1 MKRIN
6 NTEKFSKCSQLCK
19 PHESNKMVWQIKEN
33 INNKKY
39 IKDLKNKAE
48 VLKKS
53 IVHPEF
59 I

>member
-1 MKRIN
+1 
-6 NTEKFSKCSQLCK
+6 
-19 PHESNKMVWQIKEN
+19 MVWQIKEN